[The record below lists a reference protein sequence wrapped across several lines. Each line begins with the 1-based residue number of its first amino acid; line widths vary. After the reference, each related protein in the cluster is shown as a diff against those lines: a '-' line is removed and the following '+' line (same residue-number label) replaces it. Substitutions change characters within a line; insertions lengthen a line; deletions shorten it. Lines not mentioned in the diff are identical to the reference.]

1 MIVTGQGDGEREVE
15 SAVGRRV
22 RSGVSEEVT
31 FRSRHH
37 VVTAG
42 VPATSPSKGRRPEEC
57 VSEWMYG
64 LYSRAAVFVPTFCP
78 TGPLPKF

>member
-1 MIVTGQGDGEREVE
+1 MIVTGQGDGEKEVE

-22 RSGVSEEVT
+22 RSGVSEVT

-42 VPATSPSKGRRPEEC
+42 VPATSPSKGRLPEEC
-57 VSEWMYG
+57 ASEWMYG
-64 LYSRAAVFVPTFCP
+64 PYSKAAVFVSYLLSHRSFA
-78 TGPLPKF
+78 

>member
-15 SAVGRRV
+15 SAVVEEG
-22 RSGVSEEVT
+22 SGQVSLRVT

-42 VPATSPSKGRRPEEC
+42 VPATSPSKGRLPEEC
-57 VSEWMYG
+57 AE
-64 LYSRAAVFVPTFCP
+64 
-78 TGPLPKF
+78 